1 MPDAAVVC
9 RQLGC
14 GTALAAPSGAW
25 FGEGSGP
32 IWLNHV
38 RCSGNEQRLAQ
49 CRHRGWH
56 NHVCAHE
63 EDASVVCSA
72 PFPLRLAGGPERCV
86 GRVELLHAGSWG
98 TVCDDGWGLLDA
110 AVVCRQLG
118 CGAARK
124 ALRSAHFGPG
134 VGPIWL
140 DEVKCGGTE
149 AALWHCPAEPWGRH
163 DCDHQEDAAVICAGQ
178 VPASTIPRPPLG
190 QVLATIIPTRPQRQN
205 PATTVT
211 TTTARSPGGD
221 PATSVPSTTTR
232 SAGQGRVSAT
242 STKTGRDPIR
252 IIRITRLKA
261 EQDPAGIIQSTKP
274 KAAGVSR
281 LKAGREPG
289 GPTRS
294 KVGWDPAGTNRSK
307 VGRDSVGNNK
317 TKVRLDLAG
326 TNRSKVGR
334 DSVGINKVKAG
345 QHLVSINKTKAG
357 RDPVGTNKTK
367 AGRDPVGTN
376 KTKAGRDPAGTNR
389 SKAGWDPV
397 GSIRVTRPKLGWD
410 PLGPKAEW
418 IVVDA
423 NQSSRSWVLMGT
435 TPGTKPQAGQD
446 PVGSTRS
453 TQGLAGQDALSTI
466 QGDMEQEIA
475 GVRQS
480 SRSNAEQESSPATRF
495 QASTAVWSNHSLGE
509 AAVPARLSGGRS
521 QCQGRVELLQVGA
534 WTSVCAVGWD
544 LAAAR
549 VMCRQLG
556 CGRPRIVPVPC
567 SPPVDEGIAVG
578 VRRVLCAGQ
587 EQDLEHCELQPGS
600 AAECP
605 SDRVAAV
612 NCEEPF
618 RLRLSDGPR
627 RCAGRLEVQRAGL
640 WGTVCN
646 DGWSRA
652 NAAVVCQEL
661 GCGEAQGPDGARP
674 RFGAGAGRIWLDDVR
689 CRGQEKSLKDCAH
702 RAWGYHDCTHREDI
716 GVVCQVGD
724 HCRWPQGPVQQGL
737 AVLSV
742 LSLQDP

>member
-38 RCSGNEQRLAQ
+38 RCSGDEQRLAQ

-72 PFPLRLAGGPERCV
+72 PYPLRLVGGPGRCAGRVELLHAGRWGTVCDDGWGLQDAAVVCRQLGCGAALVAPGGAFFGEGPGPIWLDNVRCWGNESALLQCPAAPLGVSDCHHREDASIICADELSGVDPVQPASEQLPTRSLPVSPSAVSRVSARPLSTSSLQPTPSSRPTAGTSSWTAPLLLRLAGGPGRCV

-140 DEVKCGGTE
+140 DEVKCSGTE

-163 DCDHQEDAAVICAGQ
+163 DCDHQEDAAVICAGRDL
-178 VPASTIPRPPLG
+178 ASTIPRRPLG
-190 QVLATIIPTRPQRQN
+190 QVLATIIPTRPQRRN

-221 PATSVPSTTTR
+221 PATSIPSTTTR

-242 STKTGRDPIR
+242 SAKTGRDPIR

-307 VGRDSVGNNK
+307 VGRDSVGINKTKVGLDLVGTNRSKVGRDSVGNNK
-317 TKVRLDLAG
+317 TKVGLDLAG

-367 AGRDPVGTN
+367 AGRDPAGTN
-376 KTKAGRDPAGTNR
+376 KTKAGQ
-389 SKAGWDPV
+389 DPV
-397 GSIRVTRPKLGWD
+397 GSIRVTRPKIGWD
-410 PLGPKAEW
+410 PLGPKAER

-475 GVRQS
+475 GVTQS

-509 AAVPARLSGGRS
+509 A
-521 QCQGRVELLQVGA
+521 
-534 WTSVCAVGWD
+534 
-544 LAAAR
+544 
-549 VMCRQLG
+549 
-556 CGRPRIVPVPC
+556 
-567 SPPVDEGIAVG
+567 
-578 VRRVLCAGQ
+578 
-587 EQDLEHCELQPGS
+587 
-600 AAECP
+600 
-605 SDRVAAV
+605 
-612 NCEEPF
+612 
-618 RLRLSDGPR
+618 
-627 RCAGRLEVQRAGL
+627 
-640 WGTVCN
+640 
-646 DGWSRA
+646 
-652 NAAVVCQEL
+652 
-661 GCGEAQGPDGARP
+661 
-674 RFGAGAGRIWLDDVR
+674 
-689 CRGQEKSLKDCAH
+689 
-702 RAWGYHDCTHREDI
+702 
-716 GVVCQVGD
+716 
-724 HCRWPQGPVQQGL
+724 
-737 AVLSV
+737 
-742 LSLQDP
+742 